1 MITGKQ
7 LIGKS
12 QSGIGKVQFSA
23 FNPSTN
29 EPLDAVF
36 FEATKREINR
46 AVALAETAF
55 DVYRQKTDVQR
66 AVFLETIADEILNL
80 GDILIQT
87 AQLETALPEA
97 RLQGERGRTMG
108 QLRLFAQLLR
118 GGEWVNARIDRAQL
132 DRKPLPKVDIR
143 QMQMPLGV
151 VAVFGAS
158 NFPLAFSTAG
168 GDTVSA
174 LAAGCPV
181 VFKAHQAHP
190 ATCELVG
197 QAILK
202 AAKKCK
208 MPNGVFSLI
217 QGASTKV
224 GKGLVQHPSVKAV
237 GFTGSFRGG
246 KAIFDIA
253 TRRDEPIPVYAE
265 MGSTNPVFFLP
276 RILREKSAALATGLA
291 QSVTLGGGQF
301 CTNPGVFVVRKDDN
315 TDSVF
320 QAIADEL
327 GKMPTPKLLTKGI
340 ETAYIRGIS
349 NQKDTEGTDSLTA
362 FVGDA
367 AQPHLLRTTAR
378 TAMKTPD
385 ILEEVFGPS
394 TVGVVADHVF
404 ELEDFAKNLKGHLT
418 ATIFGT
424 AQDLAENADLIHILT
439 RKVGRLIFN
448 GFPTGVEVTSAM
460 VHGGPYP
467 ATTAPL
473 STSIGTA
480 AIYRFTRPVCFQD
493 FPESALPDALKDS
506 NPLGIGRLVEGV
518 YVKNDLLQN

>member
-1 MITGKQ
+1 MTTGKQ

-12 QSGIGKVQFSA
+12 QSGRGKVQFSA
-23 FNPSTN
+23 FNPSTS
-29 EPLDAVF
+29 EPLDALF
-36 FEATKREINR
+36 YEATNGEISR
-46 AVALAETAF
+46 AVELAEKAF
-55 DVYRQKTDVQR
+55 DQYRQKSDVQR

-80 GDILIQT
+80 GDTLIHT
-87 AQLETALPEA
+87 AMSETALPEA

-118 GGEWVNARIDRAQL
+118 GGDWVNARIDRAQP

-143 QMQMPLGV
+143 QMQVPLGV
-151 VAVFGAS
+151 VGVFGAS

-181 VFKAHQAHP
+181 VFKAHPAHP

-202 AAKKCK
+202 AAKKTK

-217 QGASTKV
+217 QGASNRV
-224 GKGLVQHPSVKAV
+224 GQKLVQHPSLKAV

-246 KAIFDIA
+246 KALFDLA
-253 TRRDEPIPVYAE
+253 AKRPEPIPVFAE

-276 RILREKSAALATGLA
+276 NILKEKTAALAAGLA

-301 CTNPGVFVVRKDDN
+301 CTNPGVFVVQNQEN
-315 TDSVF
+315 TEGVF
-320 QAIADEL
+320 KEISEQLSKLPAA
-327 GKMPTPKLLTKGI
+327 TLLTQGI
-340 ETAYIRGIS
+340 KKAYISGVSHQRE
-349 NQKDTEGTDSLTA
+349 TEGAMSLTD
-362 FVGDA
+362 FSGNA
-367 AQPHLLRTTAR
+367 AQPHLLKTTVE
-378 TAMKTPD
+378 TALKNPD

-394 TVGVVADHVF
+394 TVGVVADDKAQI
-404 ELEDFAKNLKGHLT
+404 LDFAKNLKGHLT
-418 ATIFGT
+418 ATIYGT
-424 AQDLAENADLIHILT
+424 PEDLAEYADLVQILT
-439 RKVGRLIFN
+439 TKVGRLVFN

-467 ATTAPL
+467 AASAPQ
-473 STSIGTA
+473 STSVGTA

-506 NPLGIGRLVEGV
+506 NPLGIVRMLEGI
-518 YVKNDLLQN
+518 YEK

>member
-1 MITGKQ
+1 MTTGKQ

-12 QSGIGKVQFSA
+12 QSGRGKVQFSA

-29 EPLDAVF
+29 EPLDALF
-36 FEATKREINR
+36 YEATNAEISR
-46 AVALAETAF
+46 AVELAEQAF
-55 DVYRQKTDVQR
+55 DQYRQKTDVQR

-80 GDILIQT
+80 GNILIHT
-87 AQLETALPEA
+87 AMSETALPEA

-118 GGEWVNARIDRAQL
+118 GGDWVNARIDRAQP
-132 DRKPLPKVDIR
+132 DRKPMPKVDIR

-151 VAVFGAS
+151 VGVFGAS

-181 VFKAHQAHP
+181 VFKAHPAHP

-202 AAKKCK
+202 AAKKSK

-217 QGASTKV
+217 QGASNRV
-224 GKGLVQHPSVKAV
+224 GQKLVQHPSLKAV

-246 KAIFDIA
+246 KALFDMA
-253 TRRDEPIPVYAE
+253 AKRPEPIPVYAE

-276 RILREKSAALATGLA
+276 NILKEKTAVLAAGLA

-301 CTNPGVFVVRKDDN
+301 CTNPGVFVVQNQEN
-315 TDSVF
+315 TEGVF
-320 QAIADEL
+320 KEISQQLSKLPNA
-327 GKMPTPKLLTKGI
+327 TLLTQGI
-340 ETAYIRGIS
+340 KNAFISGIAH
-349 NQKDTEGTDSLTA
+349 QRQTEGVMPLTDFS
-362 FVGDA
+362 GNA
-367 AQPHLLRTTAR
+367 AQPHLLKTTVE
-378 TAMKTPD
+378 TALKNPV

-394 TVGVVADHVF
+394 TVGVVADDKAQM
-404 ELEDFAKNLKGHLT
+404 LAFAKNLKGHLT
-418 ATIFGT
+418 ATIYGT
-424 AQDLAENADLIHILT
+424 PEDLAEYADLVQILT
-439 RKVGRLIFN
+439 TKVGRLVFN

-467 ATTAPL
+467 ATSAPQ
-473 STSIGTA
+473 STSVGTG

-506 NPLGIGRLVEGV
+506 NPLGIVRLVEGI
-518 YVKNDLLQN
+518 YAKE